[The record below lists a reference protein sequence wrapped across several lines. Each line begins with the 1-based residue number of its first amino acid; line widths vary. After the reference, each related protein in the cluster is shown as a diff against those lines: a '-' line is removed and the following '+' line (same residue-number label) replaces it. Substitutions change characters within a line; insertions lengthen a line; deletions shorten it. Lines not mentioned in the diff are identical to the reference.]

1 MKRLFLFIFLFNN
14 GNLFAQQIKKEVTE
28 AYRKLTAENIFHH
41 ASISF
46 LVINNADKTSVIDI
60 NSETGLAPASC
71 QKVITAATSYEL
83 LGHDY
88 TYKTTLGYT
97 GNIVNGTLNGDII
110 ITGSGD
116 PTLGSWRYAHTTEDA
131 IISEFSYAAS
141 RYGIHEITGHVYAD
155 ESLWKDEVTPGGWI
169 WEDIGNYYGAGA
181 RALNWRENQYDVVL
195 QSGKDIGD
203 TIKYVGTKPQFI
215 TGLHF
220 KILATAAAKGSGDNA
235 YIYMPQFEKYSFV
248 RGTIPVYENNFTISG
263 SMPQPAKQLAITLES
278 ALKKIP
284 AESVETNYPEQKSI
298 LYPVHNFYTHSSPP
312 LDSIMFWFLKRS
324 INLYG
329 ESLIKTLGYT
339 FTKAAATDSGVSVI
353 QNFWSKKG
361 IEKSALNIIDG
372 SGLSPGNRVTTRAL
386 VTVMQHA
393 EKQKWFPSFYNAL
406 PEINGIKMKSGSIG
420 GVVSYTGYI
429 KSKTGNEYTFAFII
443 NNFTGSADEVRKKMW
458 ALLDVLK

>member
-1 MKRLFLFIFLFNN
+1 
-14 GNLFAQQIKKEVTE
+14 
-28 AYRKLTAENIFHH
+28 
-41 ASISF
+41 
-46 LVINNADKTSVIDI
+46 
-60 NSETGLAPASC
+60 
-71 QKVITAATSYEL
+71 
-83 LGHDY
+83 
-88 TYKTTLGYT
+88 
-97 GNIVNGTLNGDII
+97 
-110 ITGSGD
+110 
-116 PTLGSWRYAHTTEDA
+116 
-131 IISEFSYAAS
+131 
-141 RYGIHEITGHVYAD
+141 
-155 ESLWKDEVTPGGWI
+155 
-169 WEDIGNYYGAGA
+169 
-181 RALNWRENQYDVVL
+181 
-195 QSGKDIGD
+195 
-203 TIKYVGTKPQFI
+203 
-215 TGLHF
+215 
-220 KILATAAAKGSGDNA
+220 
-235 YIYMPQFEKYSFV
+235 MPQFEKYSYV

-263 SMPQPAKQLAITLES
+263 SMPQLAKPLAITLES

-284 AESVETNYPEQKSI
+284 AESVKTNYPEQKSI
-298 LYPVHNFYTHSSPP
+298 SYPVHNFYTHSSPP

-386 VTVMQHA
+386 VTVMQYA

-443 NNFTGSADEVRKKMW
+443 NNFTGSADEVRKKML
-458 ALLDVLK
+458 ALLDRLK